1 MNLKTSKQIFNLNF
15 MTMKKLL
22 FYVVIAFAILS
33 SSNMMAQQGFGT
45 NTPDKSAA
53 VDIVSTKRGFLM
65 PRIALTATNVAA
77 PVTDPANSLMVY
89 NTATTA
95 LGNEFDV
102 TPGFYFWDTDHW
114 VRFTDADNVKTTT
127 VSAGDGV
134 TVTPEVDGNNTDFN
148 VSITAGNATDM
159 VMVTIMGDHDGDA
172 GTPDQL
178 HTTWVSYD
186 DLLDDLLN
194 VENGLT
200 YDPVTNTLTL
210 GGTLTE
216 PTIITTS
223 GVNTL
228 TLAGLQAWDDSDT
241 IANGADGDLDT
252 AKIVVLNADGTMRTV
267 DYSDLVIDAEN
278 GLYYDAATNK
288 VKMGGDL
295 TEATDINTDGQALT
309 FNVDAAGS
317 MAIKGLTDATA
328 ENTLVVRDADGV
340 LHQVVRSASAAT
352 SANLVI
358 SSGTVTD
365 YSPYVPEVNI
375 AVTLA
380 AADVNV
386 TLPAVADAKGQ
397 VINIRITN
405 STDAHDGYCNILLP
419 GGGTLTY
426 GAMPYQGWI
435 VKSDGT
441 NWVVVGRN

>member
-1 MNLKTSKQIFNLNF
+1 G
-15 MTMKKLL
+15 
-22 FYVVIAFAILS
+22 A
-33 SSNMMAQQGFGT
+33 G
-45 NTPDKSAA
+45 
-53 VDIVSTKRGFLM
+53 
-65 PRIALTATNVAA
+65 
-77 PVTDPANSLMVY
+77 PAD
-89 NTATTA
+89 
-95 LGNEFDV
+95 GK
-102 TPGFYFWDTDHW
+102 W
-114 VRFTDADNVKTTT
+114 VRFVDADTVKTTT

-200 YDPVTNTLTL
+200 YDAATNTLTL
-210 GGTLTE
+210 GGALTE
-216 PTIITTS
+216 PTIITTD
-223 GVNTL
+223 GTNTL
-228 TLAGLQAWDDSDT
+228 TLAGLQAWDD
-241 IANGADGDLDT
+241 APAVDGDLDT

-295 TEATDINTDGQALT
+295 TETTDINTAGQDLT

-317 MAIKGLTDATA
+317 MVIKGLTDATA

-340 LHQVVRSASAAT
+340 LHQVVRSVSGAANFT
-352 SANLVI
+352 NLSVDTI
-358 SSGTVTD
+358 AD

-380 AADVNV
+380 DDDVDVTFPAA
-386 TLPAVADAKGQ
+386 AAAKGQ
-397 VINIRITN
+397 VVNIKITN
-405 STDAHDGYCNILLP
+405 TTDAHEGYCNIIAN
-419 GGGTLTY
+419 GGTLTY
-426 GAMPYQGWI
+426 GGMPFQGWI
-435 VKSDGT
+435 VKSDGS

>member
-1 MNLKTSKQIFNLNF
+1 G
-15 MTMKKLL
+15 
-22 FYVVIAFAILS
+22 A
-33 SSNMMAQQGFGT
+33 G
-45 NTPDKSAA
+45 
-53 VDIVSTKRGFLM
+53 
-65 PRIALTATNVAA
+65 
-77 PVTDPANSLMVY
+77 PAD
-89 NTATTA
+89 
-95 LGNEFDV
+95 GK
-102 TPGFYFWDTDHW
+102 W
-114 VRFTDADNVKTTT
+114 VRFVDADTVKTTT

-200 YDPVTNTLTL
+200 YDPLTNTLTL
-210 GGTLTE
+210 GGALTE
-216 PTIITTS
+216 PTIITTD
-223 GVNTL
+223 GTNTL

-295 TEATDINTDGQALT
+295 TETTDINTAGQDLT
-309 FNVDAAGS
+309 FNVDAVGS

-340 LHQVVRSASAAT
+340 LHQVVRSVSTLTTVDLTIGDAA
-352 SANLVI
+352 I
-358 SSGTVTD
+358 TD

-375 AVTLA
+375 SVTLA
-380 AADVNV
+380 DDDVDV
-386 TLPAVADAKGQ
+386 TFPA
-397 VINIRITN
+397 
-405 STDAHDGYCNILLP
+405 
-419 GGGTLTY
+419 
-426 GAMPYQGWI
+426 
-435 VKSDGT
+435 
-441 NWVVVGRN
+441 

>member
-1 MNLKTSKQIFNLNF
+1 
-15 MTMKKLL
+15 
-22 FYVVIAFAILS
+22 
-33 SSNMMAQQGFGT
+33 
-45 NTPDKSAA
+45 
-53 VDIVSTKRGFLM
+53 M
-65 PRIALTATNVAA
+65 PRVALTATNAVGPISA
-77 PVTDPANSLMVY
+77 PDGPADALMVY
-89 NTATTA
+89 NTATA
-95 LGNEFDV
+95 GVAPNNV
-102 TPGFYFWDTDHW
+102 TPGFYYWEKTGAGPADGKW
-114 VRFTDADNVKTTT
+114 VRFVDADTVKTTT

-200 YDPVTNTLTL
+200 YDPLTNTLTL
-210 GGTLTE
+210 GGALTE
-216 PTIITTS
+216 PTIITTD
-223 GVNTL
+223 GTNTL

-317 MAIKGLTDATA
+317 MAIKGLTDATT

-340 LHQVVRSASAAT
+340 LHQVVRSVSGAANFT
-352 SANLVI
+352 NLSVDTI
-358 SSGTVTD
+358 AD

-380 AADVNV
+380 DDDVDVTFPAA
-386 TLPAVADAKGQ
+386 AAAKGQ
-397 VINIRITN
+397 VVNIKITN
-405 STDAHDGYCNILLP
+405 TTDAHEGYCNIIAN
-419 GGGTLTY
+419 GGTLTY
-426 GAMPYQGWI
+426 GGMPYQGWV
-435 VKSDGT
+435 VKSDGS
-441 NWVVVGRN
+441 NWVVVARN